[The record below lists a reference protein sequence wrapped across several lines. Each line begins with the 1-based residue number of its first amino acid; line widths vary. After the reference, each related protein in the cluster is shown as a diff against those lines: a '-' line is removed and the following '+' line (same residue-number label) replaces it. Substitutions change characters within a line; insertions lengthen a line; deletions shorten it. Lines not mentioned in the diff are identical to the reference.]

1 MKRDVKLLFTITIPV
16 DTESDEWASFI
27 GADDEN
33 PVEHTDEAVSDA
45 VNDDPHDFVEQFGED
60 LHSLSCDDIRVV
72 DPEKK

>member
-1 MKRDVKLLFTITIPV
+1 
-16 DTESDEWASFI
+16 
-27 GADDEN
+27 
-33 PVEHTDEAVSDA
+33 